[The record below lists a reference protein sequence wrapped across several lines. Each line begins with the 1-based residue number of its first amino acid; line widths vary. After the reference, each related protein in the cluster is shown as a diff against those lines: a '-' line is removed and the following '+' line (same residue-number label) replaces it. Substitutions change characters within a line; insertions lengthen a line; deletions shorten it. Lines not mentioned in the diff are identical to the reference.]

1 MNNIEDNI
9 EDHKLDKEAV
19 EEYMK
24 DVEILEKEGLFTDHN
39 TVIEDWK
46 DD

>member
-1 MNNIEDNI
+1 MNDI

-24 DVEILEKEGLFTDHN
+24 DVERLEKEGLFTDHN
-39 TVIEDWK
+39 TVVDWK
-46 DD
+46 TI